1 MGTKTIIK
9 TEQRLTEFG
18 YIDGDRTVTTI
29 SCEDCIALEYYIT
42 DLKQQ
47 LAKQA
52 EQLKEAKE
60 EISELKRLFQF
71 RCECMMIPESVHKC
85 SACYSMELHEA
96 KYKGKE

>member
-52 EQLKEAKE
+52 KQLKEADKALE
-60 EISELKRLFQF
+60 EIGNGHLQEKVSEQIANTYL
-71 RCECMMIPESVHKC
+71 
-85 SACYSMELHEA
+85 A
-96 KYKGKE
+96 KYKGKEN

>member
-52 EQLKEAKE
+52 ELISNIEEALVICWGTDKLSKVE
-60 EISELKRLFQF
+60 GLI
-71 RCECMMIPESVHKC
+71 
-85 SACYSMELHEA
+85 A